1 MLDESSLQFSGQL
14 VANLERPNLQDV
26 TGVVES
32 GESRAK
38 HDSNFARPR
47 LAPEMDRFA
56 PDCDRRVP
64 VVLCEKISAAVRYRE
79 NQTDCFA
86 FSGSGR
92 ASSCGLLATRHFI
105 RKFDAKWAWRFPSGE
120 RTRHRRH
127 ARYVRSPESLG
138 MLLCYFPHQKI
149 GYVFAPDE
157 KNFLL

>member
-47 LAPEMDRFA
+47 LALEMGRFT

-79 NQTDCFA
+79 NQTDYFA

-92 ASSCGLLATRHFI
+92 ACSCRLLAATFGGTGSV
-105 RKFDAKWAWRFPSGE
+105 PSHLKLDDTEVVPELGI
-120 RTRHRRH
+120 
-127 ARYVRSPESLG
+127 SP
-138 MLLCYFPHQKI
+138 C
-149 GYVFAPDE
+149 
-157 KNFLL
+157 